1 MYRTI
6 LLILLLTVLIP
17 TISHLI
23 RFREIPSS
31 RRISAGVGITC
42 TLLCPYFAGILCE
55 ILTSVFSIG
64 LFLLI
69 ILGGI
74 GLMIKSLFIR

>member
-6 LLILLLTVLIP
+6 LLILYLVVLIP
-17 TISHLI
+17 SVTHLI
-23 RFREIPSS
+23 RYREIPSS
-31 RRISAGVGITC
+31 RRLSAGLGVSGV
-42 TLLCPYFAGILCE
+42 LLCPVCAGFLCE
-55 ILTSVFSIG
+55 FLTSLLSVG

-74 GLMIKSLFIR
+74 GLMIKSIFK